1 MSESHRVAAVLASG
15 TPGGDGSSV
24 KLNILQG
31 GVRDIS
37 TLENLVQANLTLTEV
52 ADVRSPQLI
61 SQTINYDSGILTLS
75 FSETI
80 DVTPSTKV
88 RPTSVFIGQTS
99 NLADAVQLTEATTT
113 TTDSGIIKF
122 KLTEPQ
128 RSAAIK
134 FSSFVAYYSQTASNP
149 AVLRINGTSSFE
161 DLSGMF
167 SMLIKISLQ

>member
-1 MSESHRVAAVLASG
+1 MIGH
-15 TPGGDGSSV
+15 
-24 KLNILQG
+24 
-31 GVRDIS
+31 
-37 TLENLVQANLTLTEV
+37 
-52 ADVRSPQLI
+52 
-61 SQTINYDSGILTLS
+61 LTLS

-99 NLADAVQLTEATTT
+99 NLADAVQLTEATAT

-134 FSSFVAYYSQTASNP
+134 
-149 AVLRINGTSSFE
+149 
-161 DLSGMF
+161 
-167 SMLIKISLQ
+167 SLL